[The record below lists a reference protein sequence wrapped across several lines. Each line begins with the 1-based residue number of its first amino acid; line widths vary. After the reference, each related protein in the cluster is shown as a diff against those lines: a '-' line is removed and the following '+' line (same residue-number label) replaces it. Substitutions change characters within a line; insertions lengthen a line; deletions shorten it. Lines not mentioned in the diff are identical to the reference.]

1 MNKISF
7 REIGNSKWRGEREKR
22 KRREREW
29 RDAED
34 RKNIERINVWEE
46 D

>member
-1 MNKISF
+1 MNKIDS
-7 REIGNSKWRGEREKR
+7 REIRNSKCRGEREKR

-29 RDAED
+29 RDAKD
-34 RKNIERINVWEE
+34 RRNIERINVWEE